1 MYDLEFW
8 KEIQKLSKINRLC
21 TNAESIYFVRFGMI
35 LKIDKNRPRAL
46 YQLESKV
53 FENLE
58 FLKFVPSRMIVCED
72 DNYTPQELIAKA
84 KKIIKSVKS

>member
-1 MYDLEFW
+1 
-8 KEIQKLSKINRLC
+8 
-21 TNAESIYFVRFGMI
+21 MI